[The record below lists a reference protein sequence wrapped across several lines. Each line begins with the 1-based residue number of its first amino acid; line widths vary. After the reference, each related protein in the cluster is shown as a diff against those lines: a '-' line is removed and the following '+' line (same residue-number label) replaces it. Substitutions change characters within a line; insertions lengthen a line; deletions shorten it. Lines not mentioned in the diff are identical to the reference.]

1 MSVAYALI
9 AILGLAVLMV
19 VHEGGHYLAARR
31 FGMRVTKFSIGF
43 GPTLWKH
50 RPKGSPTTFQIAIIP
65 FLAYVQI
72 AGMNPYEE
80 MDPKDP
86 ESYANASL
94 FARITTIAA
103 GPIANYFFA
112 SVLMFFG
119 FLLGGHT
126 MVDEASMRIAVHPNG
141 PAASAGIANGDKI
154 LSVNGEAIKDWDQL
168 KKTINAHPGEPI
180 DVEVE
185 RASQKLHIKTT
196 PNGDGDTKGKILI
209 GPEVR
214 VVPVGVGQAAILSVK
229 EPPKVVYN
237 LVRGLARMFA
247 GKEKP
252 ELSGPVG
259 IVKEVGAAAKEGAHT
274 YLKLLGLLSAYLGG
288 FNLLPFPAL
297 DGGRLLFLLFE
308 AASRRRADA
317 KVEAKVHA
325 IGLLMFLTLIAVV
338 TYTEVIPKS
347 KGTEDSATSKPAPAK
362 SGAPAEKEKPKTE
375 PAPEKPPEKAPE
387 PATSAP

>member
-1 MSVAYALI
+1 MSFAYVLI

-19 VHEGGHYLAARR
+19 VHESGHYFAARR

-72 AGMNPYEE
+72 AGMNPYEDS
-80 MDPKDP
+80 DPKDP

-94 FARITTIAA
+94 WARIVTIAA
-103 GPIANYFFA
+103 GPIANYLFA

-119 FLLGGHT
+119 FLLGGNPV
-126 MVDEASMRIAVHPNG
+126 VDETSMRVHVGPNG
-141 PAASAGIANGDKI
+141 PAAQAGIIDGDRILTVNGDAVKDWDMLKKQIGAHPGDKI
-154 LSVNGEAIKDWDQL
+154 DIL
-168 KKTINAHPGEPI
+168 
-180 DVEVE
+180 VE
-185 RASQKLHIKTT
+185 RTKGDAKENLHFFTT
-196 PNGDGDTKGKILI
+196 PMGEGDTKGKILV
-209 GPEVR
+209 GPPYR
-214 VVPVGVGQAAILSVK
+214 VEPVTVAQAALLSVK

-237 LVRGLARMFA
+237 LVTGLARMIA

-259 IVKEVGAAAKEGAHT
+259 IVKEVKKSAEDGPHT

-297 DGGRLLFLLFE
+297 DGGRLLFLGFE

-317 KVEAKVHA
+317 KIEAKVHA
-325 IGLLMFLTLIAVV
+325 IGLLMFLTLIAFV
-338 TYTEVIPKS
+338 TYTEVIPKRQL
-347 KGTEDSATSKPAPAK
+347 TEESAKPAAK
-362 SGAPAEKEKPKTE
+362 
-375 PAPEKPPEKAPE
+375 
-387 PATSAP
+387 

>member
-50 RPKGSPTTFQIAIIP
+50 RPKGSPTTFQVAVIP

-80 MDPKDP
+80 IDPKDP

-94 FARITTIAA
+94 WARIVTIAA
-103 GPIANYFFA
+103 GPLANYFFA
-112 SVLMFFG
+112 SILMFFG
-119 FLLGGHT
+119 FLLGGNPI
-126 MVDEASMRIAVHPNG
+126 VDETSMRVNIGPDG
-141 PAASAGIANGDKI
+141 PAAQVGIQKGDRI
-154 LSVNGEAIKDWDQL
+154 VSVNGEEIKDWEQL
-168 KKTINAHPGEPI
+168 KKAVGSHPGEKI
-180 DVEVE
+180 DIEIE
-185 RASQKLHIKTT
+185 RGSEKLHVFPT
-196 PNGDGDTKGKILI
+196 PLPDGDSKGKIMV
-209 GPEVR
+209 GPYSTIQEVT
-214 VVPVGVGQAAILSVK
+214 VGQAAVLSLT

-237 LVRGLARMFA
+237 LVKGLARMVA

-259 IVKEVGAAAKEGAHT
+259 IVKETSAAAKIGAHA
-274 YLKLLGLLSAYLGG
+274 YLKLLGALSAYLGG

-297 DGGRLLFLLFE
+297 DGGRLLFLMFE
-308 AASRRRADA
+308 AVSRRRADS
-317 KVEAKVHA
+317 KIEAKVHA

-338 TYTEVIPKS
+338 TYTEIVPKR
-347 KGTEDSATSKPAPAK
+347 
-362 SGAPAEKEKPKTE
+362 
-375 PAPEKPPEKAPE
+375 
-387 PATSAP
+387 

>member
-1 MSVAYALI
+1 MSFAYVLI

-19 VHEGGHYLAARR
+19 VHESGHYFAARR

-72 AGMNPYEE
+72 AGMNPYEDS
-80 MDPKDP
+80 DPKDP

-94 FARITTIAA
+94 WGRVVTIAA
-103 GPIANYFFA
+103 GPIANYLFA

-119 FLLGGHT
+119 FMLGGNPV
-126 MVDEASMRIAVHPNG
+126 VDETSMRVHVGPNG
-141 PAASAGIANGDKI
+141 PAAQAGIIDGDRILTVNGDAVKDWDMLKKQIGAHPGDKI
-154 LSVNGEAIKDWDQL
+154 DILVERGEAKEQL
-168 KKTINAHPGEPI
+168 HFFA
-180 DVEVE
+180 
-185 RASQKLHIKTT
+185 T
-196 PNGDGDTKGKILI
+196 PVGAGDTKGKILV
-209 GPEVR
+209 GPPYKVE
-214 VVPVGVGQAAILSVK
+214 PVTIGQAAVLSVK

-237 LVRGLARMFA
+237 LVTGLARMIA

-259 IVKEVGAAAKEGAHT
+259 IVKEVKKSAEDGAHT

-297 DGGRLLFLLFE
+297 DGGRLLFLGFE

-317 KVEAKVHA
+317 KIEAKVHA
-325 IGLLMFLTLIAVV
+325 IGLLMFLTLIAFV
-338 TYTEVIPKS
+338 TYTEVIPK
-347 KGTEDSATSKPAPAK
+347 AK
-362 SGAPAEKEKPKTE
+362 SAEMAK
-375 PAPEKPPEKAPE
+375 
-387 PATSAP
+387 

>member
-9 AILGLAVLMV
+9 AIFGLAVLMV
-19 VHEGGHYLAARR
+19 VHESGHYLAARR

-80 MDPKDP
+80 IDPKDP

-112 SVLMFFG
+112 SILMFFG
-119 FLLGGHT
+119 FLLGGNPV
-126 MVDEASMRIAVHPNG
+126 VDEASMKVHVAPNG
-141 PAASAGIANGDKI
+141 PAAQAGIVNEDRI
-154 LSVNGEAIKDWDQL
+154 LTVNGERVTDWDNL
-168 KKTINAHPGEPI
+168 KRTIGAHPGEKI
-180 DVEVE
+180 DVEIE
-185 RASQKLHIKTT
+185 RGDQKLHVFPT
-196 PNGDGDTKGKILI
+196 PLGEGSDAKGKIMI
-209 GPEVR
+209 GPPYKI
-214 VVPVGVGQAAILSVK
+214 VPVSVGQAAILSVK

-237 LVRGLARMFA
+237 LVRGLARMIA

-259 IVKEVGAAAKEGAHT
+259 IVKEVGAAAKDGAHT

-317 KVEAKVHA
+317 KIEAKVHA
-325 IGLLMFLTLIAVV
+325 IGLLMFLTLIAFV
-338 TYTEVIPKS
+338 TYTEVIPK
-347 KGTEDSATSKPAPAK
+347 KNDTEAATSSASVKAPPPTPPPPSAAPPAPAP
-362 SGAPAEKEKPKTE
+362 SP
-375 PAPEKPPEKAPE
+375 
-387 PATSAP
+387 

>member
-1 MSVAYALI
+1 MSFAYALI

-43 GPTLWKH
+43 GPTIWKH

-80 MDPKDP
+80 IDPKDP
-86 ESYANASL
+86 GSYANASL
-94 FARITTIAA
+94 WARIVTISA
-103 GPIANYFFA
+103 GSVSNYLFA
-112 SVLMFFG
+112 SILMFFG
-119 FLLGGHT
+119 FLLGGNPS
-126 MVDEASMRIAVHPNG
+126 VDEASMRIHVGAGG
-141 PAASAGIANGDKI
+141 PAMTSGMQDGDKI
-154 LSVNGEAIKDWDQL
+154 LSVNNESVKDWDQL
-168 KKTINAHPGEPI
+168 KKTISAHPGEKL

-185 RASQKLHIKTT
+185 RGSERVHLA
-196 PNGDGDTKGKILI
+196 PMPAADGDTKGKILI
-209 GPEVR
+209 GPEVKIL
-214 VVPVGVGQAAILSVK
+214 PVSVGQAALLSVK

-237 LVRGLARMFA
+237 LVKGLVRMVS

-252 ELSGPVG
+252 ELAGPVG
-259 IVKEVGAAAKEGAHT
+259 IVKEVSASAKDGAHT

-297 DGGRLLFLLFE
+297 DGGRLIFLLFE

-325 IGLLMFLTLIAVV
+325 IGLLMFLTLIAFV
-338 TYTEVIPKS
+338 TYTEIIPKR
-347 KGTEDSATSKPAPAK
+347 
-362 SGAPAEKEKPKTE
+362 
-375 PAPEKPPEKAPE
+375 
-387 PATSAP
+387 

>member
-80 MDPKDP
+80 SDPKDP

-94 FARITTIAA
+94 WARIVTIAA
-103 GPIANYFFA
+103 GPLANYFFA
-112 SVLMFFG
+112 SVLMFAG
-119 FLLGGHT
+119 YMIGGNQ
-126 MVDEASMRIAVHPNG
+126 VSDNDSMKVFVAPNG
-141 PAASAGIANGDKI
+141 PAAQAGMQENDRI
-154 LSVNGEAIKDWDQL
+154 LTVNGEGVKDWDML
-168 KKTINAHPGEPI
+168 KRQIGAHPGETVDI
-180 DVEVE
+180 EVE
-185 RASQKLHIKTT
+185 RLKGEAKESLHLAVK
-196 PNGDGDTKGKILI
+196 PNADGESKGKIMI
-209 GPEVR
+209 GPPWRTE
-214 VVPVGVGQAAILSVK
+214 PVTVGQAALLSIK
-229 EPPKVVYN
+229 DPPMVVYN
-237 LVRGLARMFA
+237 LVKGLGRMLSF
-247 GKEKP
+247 KEKP

-259 IVKEVGAAAKEGAHT
+259 IVGEVSKAAKDGPHT

-288 FNLLPFPAL
+288 FNLLPLPAL
-297 DGGRLLFLLFE
+297 DGGRLLFLGFE
-308 AASRRRADA
+308 AASRRKADA

-325 IGLLMFLTLIAVV
+325 VGLLMFLTLIAFV
-338 TYTEVIPKS
+338 TYTEVIPKQ
-347 KGTEDSATSKPAPAK
+347 KTPTEDSAK
-362 SGAPAEKEKPKTE
+362 SSTTQKK
-375 PAPEKPPEKAPE
+375 
-387 PATSAP
+387 